1 MTHASTPTNVRH
13 TVQSDSH
20 ALEVGLG
27 TAGIIAAL
35 LGLAIAPGRAGN
47 VTLMVWDFNRENIA
61 AGWGYGLFI
70 AAGLLLATAFGL
82 YATKTVRRDH
92 RWTAGVVVA
101 ASLAVLAA
109 AGAAGVAVVWLF

>member
-1 MTHASTPTNVRH
+1 MTHASTPLDTPR
-13 TVQSDSH
+13 TASSDSH
-20 ALEVGLG
+20 AVEFGLG

-47 VTLMVWDFNRENIA
+47 VTLMVWDFNREDIA
-61 AGWGYGLFI
+61 VGWEYGLFI

-92 RWTAGVVVA
+92 RWTATVIAA
-101 ASLAVLAA
+101 ASLAVVAA
-109 AGAAGVAVVWLF
+109 AGAAFVGVVWLF